1 VALEQSANATLF
13 GTQTVHA
20 TIAIRNFRSI
30 SSPPSEIDLSLTAA
44 YPMLTRGKH
53 CGANRNGA
61 AYRSDIASKMVAD
74 AVRCEPV
81 SAAISLLAGKNT
93 GNFAVFERS
102 AAEEMRKTPAAQ

>member
-30 SSPPSEIDLSLTAA
+30 PRPPSEIDLSLTAA

-74 AVRCEPV
+74 AVTCEPV
-81 SAAISLLAGKNT
+81 SATKFPAIREINRENCDFEPLDAVSNAKN
-93 GNFAVFERS
+93 G
-102 AAEEMRKTPAAQ
+102 